1 MEWGNWLDRVYFGRD
16 YQAATIGHTGRLDPD
31 PFLNRYAS
39 DSRENY
45 MNYQNPDYDE
55 LVKLGASTLDMDER
69 LRIYRRLQE
78 MLAEDAVA
86 VYLMSP
92 NLAVGMRANVSGWQI
107 YPIDILNLRRV
118 CKEE

>member
-1 MEWGNWLDRVYFGRD
+1 
-16 YQAATIGHTGRLDPD
+16 
-31 PFLNRYAS
+31 
-39 DSRENY
+39 
-45 MNYQNPDYDE
+45 
-55 LVKLGASTLDMDER
+55 MDER

-92 NLAVGMRANVSGWQI
+92 HLAVGMQANVSGWQI